1 MPGIWGEG
9 PRGGIFGARVD
20 PALLRELEKRAANRR
35 SQMVL
40 EGARGRLDPARVP
53 PRNPDIPF
61 REGLAGTAGEM
72 LYGVPVAGPALLGAG
87 ERMVAGKHSL
97 MEGKPYSEALEE
109 AQTRQENFR
118 RDQPLISGSAQAG
131 GQSLLAPAFGASVPA
146 QMIGNAALGG
156 ADAIVR
162 GQDPR
167 MAAGTAAL
175 AAAIPIPGAGPAMRR
190 AVEGRI
196 STRFPTAKTATE
208 DPLSHTLTLGREDVI
223 PTENMDLI
231 RGYSSDLSPSR
242 RPKTYRG
249 YPGMAHAKDAPPMQL
264 GEEYINWQRDN
275 LLFLHDAIPGG
286 TRAQSKEWYDGANL
300 LSNVWAK
307 DYDLPQPAV
316 AGVMAVLSPQ
326 KDWFQNASLAQ
337 RVIDT
342 NLRNNGARFTTEMRD
357 KWATMPALEDYS
369 EEVARFTSRGET
381 LDQLDDPVER
391 ALWIRL
397 YDETFLPRNYRT
409 IHPSGQLGEFA
420 QAKGGKSSKIGWGSL
435 NEIAKADAALRS
447 GGDLNQLSALMGN
460 AHKVRNFFNNINVPK
475 EATFGDATMDTH
487 AVAAAH
493 LQPFSGKST
502 EVSHVL
508 GTGLQTKDQPRFYE
522 GPKGSSVTG
531 VQGTYGLPL
540 DAYREAAAARGI
552 LPREMQSIT
561 WEAVRGMFS
570 PAQKRNP
577 EFVAGMRDIWRQ
589 VDAGR
594 LTADQARRLILQQ
607 SGGITPPVWEQSG
620 ARLYDPART
629 STYSGEIYSPQLGPV
644 TRRGR

>member
-1 MPGIWGEG
+1 MTGGPAPLGSGLGDRLRARPGFEQYLLGRILAA
-9 PRGGIFGARVD
+9 PSKLFGGLVVD
-20 PALLRELEKRAANRR
+20 PAVEGITDLLTLTGNVKRGEQPTMSA
-35 SQMVL
+35 
-40 EGARGRLDPARVP
+40 DPQ
-53 PRNPDIPF
+53 
-61 REGLAGTAGEM
+61 TGEM
-72 LYGVPVAGPALLGAG
+72 HTDPRLIQRTANAAGSLTLGAG
-87 ERMVAGKHSL
+87 AIPVEANALRAG
-97 MEGKPYSEALEE
+97 
-109 AQTRQENFR
+109 
-118 RDQPLISGSAQAG
+118 
-131 GQSLLAPAFGASVPA
+131 
-146 QMIGNAALGG
+146 LGG
-156 ADAIVR
+156 LGD
-162 GQDPR
+162 Q
-167 MAAGTAAL
+167 L
-175 AAAIPIPGAGPAMRR
+175 QGA
-190 AVEGRI
+190 VLGRI
-196 STRFPTAKTATE
+196 STRFPTAVKATE
-208 DPLSHTLTLGREDVI
+208 DPLSHTLTLGRENVI

-231 RGYSSDLSPSR
+231 RGYSSDLSPSK
-242 RPKTYRG
+242 RPKNYRG
-249 YPGMAHAKDAPPMQL
+249 YAGMAHAKDAPPMQL

-275 LLFLHDAIPGG
+275 LLFLHDAIPEG
-286 TRAQSKEWYDGANL
+286 TRAQSKEWYDGANR
-300 LSNVWAK
+300 LSEVWAK

-342 NLRNNGARFTTEMRD
+342 NLRNNGVKFTSEMRD

-369 EEVARFTSRGET
+369 EEVKRFASRGES
-381 LDQLDDPVER
+381 LDQLTDPVER

-420 QAKGGKSSKIGWGSL
+420 QAKGGKSSNIGWGSL
-435 NEIAKADAALRS
+435 NEIAKADQALRS

-475 EATFGDATMDTH
+475 NPRFGDATMDTH

-493 LQPFSGKST
+493 LQPFSGKSP

-508 GTGLQTKDQPRFYE
+508 GTGLQRKDQPRFYQ

-540 DAYREAAAARGI
+540 DAYREAAAMRGV

-577 EFVAGMRDIWRQ
+577 AFVEAMRDIWSQ
-589 VDAGR
+589 VDAGK
-594 LTADQARRLILQQ
+594 LTPDQARRATLER

-629 STYSGEIYSPQLGPV
+629 STYA
-644 TRRGR
+644 R